1 MWVSRTQWETV
12 HDRLNI
18 RRDEASRLQ
27 DCVTILERRLATI
40 EERTAAGEVLVTGG
54 TKDLLALAERVSK
67 VEKQVI
73 PSIESGA
80 YYWLTTA
87 GPMVLSPSTKS
98 VTLLQ
103 KVNLLL
109 DHLKLR
115 VQPEGTT
122 PPALVKTGAKKR

>member
-54 TKDLLALAERVSK
+54 TKDLRALAERVSK
-67 VEKQVI
+67 VEEQVI
-73 PSIESGA
+73 PPGFTSVRSVLDA
-80 YYWLTTA
+80 YMF
-87 GPMVLSPSTKS
+87 GPAAPPVPLHR
-98 VTLLQ
+98 
-103 KVNLLL
+103 KVALLL

-122 PPALVKTGAKKR
+122 PVALVKKTGRK

>member
-54 TKDLLALAERVSK
+54 TKDLRALAERVSK
-67 VEKQVI
+67 VEEQVI
-73 PSIESGA
+73 PPGFKSGSSVLDA
-80 YYWLTTA
+80 YLF
-87 GPMVLSPSTKS
+87 GPAAPPVPLHR
-98 VTLLQ
+98 